1 MRVALVLAP
10 VLAWVSLSPAVA
22 WAQAPTA
29 PAPAPLK
36 QELPPLTTPAPVPDR
51 LPRGLIGGGVP
62 NSMPD
67 VLASTGIGG
76 SFAGPVN
83 SSPFSTTPSS
93 NLPPNAAYPDRWDT
107 IRGGPGGMVPN
118 VSQ

>member
-1 MRVALVLAP
+1 MRVTLALAGLLLPIA
-10 VLAWVSLSPAVA
+10 VS
-22 WAQAPTA
+22 AQALKTTP
-29 PAPAPLK
+29 PAPT
-36 QELPPLTTPAPVPDR
+36 QEVLPPLMMPAPVPDR

-62 NSMPD
+62 SSMPD
-67 VLASTGIGG
+67 VVSPTGIGS

-83 SSPFSTTPSS
+83 ATPFSTTPSS